1 MIVLVD
7 IVAVVVVV
15 VKVEVEAEVVTEI
28 DVTDLDSIVG
38 GGNGGVIEWLIL
50 GGAVG
55 KDGCNS
61 SGINSW
67 YLSIFCSYLVVF
79 SSAVFVKNKITSPS
93 SEISSS
99 PTWLINWK

>member
-38 GGNGGVIEWLIL
+38 GGNGGVIE
-50 GGAVG
+50 
-55 KDGCNS
+55 
-61 SGINSW
+61 
-67 YLSIFCSYLVVF
+67 
-79 SSAVFVKNKITSPS
+79 
-93 SEISSS
+93 
-99 PTWLINWK
+99 